1 MPKVALAKSLMDWEN
16 LITNASV
23 HEGDDAVLAQN
34 LAALRE
40 VLKHAKETD
49 ARRLRLEAERQ
60 VATSTL
66 NRDKE
71 KGKDLAMRV
80 RLSLRAIYTAK
91 GPRLAGFGMKPRPLA
106 KGEAPPKPHFKV
118 PDEPG
123 APSKPE

>member
-1 MPKVALAKSLMDWEN
+1 MPKVALAKSLTDWES

-40 VLKHAKETD
+40 VLKHTREMD
-49 ARRLRLEAERQ
+49 ARRLRLEAARQ
-60 VATSTL
+60 VATSAL

-71 KGKDLAMRV
+71 KGKKLAVRI
-80 RLSLRAIYTAK
+80 RLSLKAIYTAQ
-91 GPRLAGFGMKPRPLA
+91 GPRLAGFGIKPRPLA
-106 KGEAPPKPHFKV
+106 KGEAPPEPHFQV